1 MNEIATARDLM
12 SEAPARFDP
21 FAVLVDFERRAAAH
35 IAGAAEQVEAP
46 GLWRGVAFRVGER
59 YMMSGIHEVNEILMM
74 PPMTPV
80 PGTKPWLLGVA
91 NIRGNLVAVVDLRNY
106 LEGDRTPIGDR
117 SRLLLARQP
126 GGSVG
131 LLVDEVLGQR
141 NVTDENVPLD
151 EGEDD
156 ERYARFIPRRY
167 ELNEKVWNVFSMA
180 ALVKTPAFIQ
190 AAAVAG

>member
-12 SEAPARFDP
+12 NELPARLDP
-21 FAVLVDFERRAAAH
+21 FEALADFERRAAAH
-35 IAGAAEQVEAP
+35 VAGAAEQVEAP
-46 GLWRGVAFRVGER
+46 GLWRGIAFRVGDR
-59 YMMSGIHEVNEILMM
+59 LMMSGIHEVNEILMM
-74 PPMTPV
+74 PAMTTV

-91 NIRGNLVAVVDLRNY
+91 NIRGNLVAVVDLRYY

-126 GGSVG
+126 GGAVG

-141 NVTDENVPLD
+141 NVTDENIPLD

-156 ERYARFIPRRY
+156 ERYARYIPRRY
-167 ELNEKVWNVFSMA
+167 ELDGRVWNVFSMA
-180 ALVKTPAFIQ
+180 TLVKTPGFIQ
-190 AAAVAG
+190 AAG

>member
-12 SEAPARFDP
+12 NEIPERLDP
-21 FAVLVDFERRAAAH
+21 FEALADFERRAAAH
-35 IAGAAEQVEAP
+35 VAGAAEQVEAP
-46 GLWRGVAFRVGER
+46 GLWRGIAFRVGDR
-59 YMMSGIHEVNEILMM
+59 LMMSGIHEVNEILMM
-74 PPMTPV
+74 PAMTTV

-91 NIRGNLVAVVDLRNY
+91 NIRGNLVAVVDLRYY

-126 GGSVG
+126 GGAVG

-141 NVTDENVPLD
+141 NVTDENIPLD

-156 ERYARFIPRRY
+156 ERYARYIPRRY
-167 ELNEKVWNVFSMA
+167 ELDGRVWNVFSMA
-180 ALVKTPAFIQ
+180 TLVKTPGFIQ
-190 AAAVAG
+190 AAG

>member
-12 SEAPARFDP
+12 SDSPARFDP

-35 IAGAAEQVEAP
+35 VAGAAEQVEAP

-126 GGSVG
+126 GGAVG

-151 EGEDD
+151 EGEVD

-167 ELNEKVWNVFSMA
+167 ELNGRVWNVFSMA
-180 ALVKTPAFIQ
+180 TLVKTPAFVQ